1 MVRISQMRASGEQ
14 VVISAAED
22 AATTAEQVS
31 PQQRKGSAREA
42 LKAAE
47 SGLSPRELRQQRN
60 SATLAVAEVPAVPA
74 AEEGAETVAEE
85 AATAKP
91 QPFRMSASPL
101 SFLPKLKGGFW
112 SRRGWQSGARPAS
125 AKRGSK
131 QPGAPASAKELQR
144 RAEFCQAVRAYEWK
158 EAEALA
164 ATEQEEVDVADSKN
178 RVEWMEYFLAQG
190 DGMQAMLYAITREER
205 QRAEPMDNAG
215 TAAAQHHAQP
225 DETKTANSESTS
237 VFNDQLPSP
246 SRRRSTISR
255 IGSAIGSSFGRK
267 SSKAGEASPK
277 ASGGEVHLQAG
288 QV

>member
-1 MVRISQMRASGEQ
+1 MLAVVLSNRETAVAIS
-14 VVISAAED
+14 SAADLRHGLLGGEGTGG
-22 AATTAEQVS
+22 A
-31 PQQRKGSAREA
+31 RGSLWARV
-42 LKAAE
+42 
-47 SGLSPRELRQQRN
+47 R
-60 SATLAVAEVPAVPA
+60 
-74 AEEGAETVAEE
+74 
-85 AATAKP
+85 
-91 QPFRMSASPL
+91 
-101 SFLPKLKGGFW
+101 SFVPKLKGGFW
-112 SRRGWQSGARPAS
+112 SRRGWQSGGRPAS

-131 QPGAPASAKELQR
+131 QSGAPASAKELQR
-144 RAEFCQAVRAYEWK
+144 RAEFCKAVRAYEWK

-225 DETKTANSESTS
+225 DETKTANSESTN